1 MSSRNLGSHNS
12 ENPYLFLEAFQGERP
27 LVAGGRG
34 AHELHAA
41 EAAHP
46 EGRQHVEVAQAHVL
60 RFECRGKGL
69 TQVSEGVFHAIMHL
83 ELCGDLLLLDGL
95 DAGPLAL
102 VRVVLVP
109 QLIQLSHQLL
119 VK

>member
-1 MSSRNLGSHNS
+1 MSSRNLGAHY
-12 ENPYLFLEAFQGERP
+12 PYLFLEAFQGERP

-46 EGRQHVEVAQAHVL
+46 EGRQHVEVAQPHVL
-60 RFECRGKGL
+60 PFGELQQDSKKKVLC
-69 TQVSEGVFHAIMHL
+69 MYL

-109 QLIQLSHQLL
+109 QLVQLPHQLL

>member
-1 MSSRNLGSHNS
+1 
-12 ENPYLFLEAFQGERP
+12 
-27 LVAGGRG
+27 
-34 AHELHAA
+34 
-41 EAAHP
+41 
-46 EGRQHVEVAQAHVL
+46 
-60 RFECRGKGL
+60 
-69 TQVSEGVFHAIMHL
+69 MHL

-109 QLIQLSHQLL
+109 QLVQLPHQLL